1 MDRDVEVVLMKRER
15 DEMSGDDEGRRLSPR
30 FGYLFILFYSE
41 KVIAF
46 WNSKCSTSEVPDRR
60 EDLTHLKEMGD
71 GTSSL
76 DSLSRFGRPTRSR
89 TCRSTRPS
97 GLDRLIPEQFLGLRV
112 NFQGK
117 EDLRREM
124 SLGSSDTKNVSCPR
138 SRGHQEG
145 RKKRDLEWKKI
156 SKRRKVRG
164 KEENYV
170 THAT

>member
-1 MDRDVEVVLMKRER
+1 MMR
-15 DEMSGDDEGRRLSPR
+15 GRRLSPR

-117 EDLRREM
+117 EDLRRGDV
-124 SLGSSDTKNVSCPR
+124 SRILGYKECVLPSVSR
-138 SRGHQEG
+138 SPG
-145 RKKRDLEWKKI
+145 RKEEKRPGMEKDFEEKK
-156 SKRRKVRG
+156 SPRKGRKLRNSCYMTNFPVL
-164 KEENYV
+164 
-170 THAT
+170 